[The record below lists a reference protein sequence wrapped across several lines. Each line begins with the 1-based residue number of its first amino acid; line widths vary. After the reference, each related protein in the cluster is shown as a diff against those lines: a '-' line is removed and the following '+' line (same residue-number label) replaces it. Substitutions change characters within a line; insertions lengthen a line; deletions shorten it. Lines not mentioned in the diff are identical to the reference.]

1 VQEAKSRA
9 VFMATKCAQHQA
21 HAAGLPIHALKGN

>member
-9 VFMATKCAQHQA
+9 VFVATKCAQHQA
-21 HAAGLPIHALKGN
+21 HAADLPINAFKGN